1 MMTKLRQHNLVTNEK
16 QMSIFI
22 RTIGSCHRY
31 ADVEHSKNTTSD
43 TIVTVT
49 VTHTESDTSK
59 KKSMKK
65 ENTRTHLIFR
75 DFTFLTSKNHTF
87 NSLIPNSQNRHS
99 TLLWIFLFF
108 SLFLFFCPSSRAF
121 VSHSKLSP
129 QILTL

>member
-1 MMTKLRQHNLVTNEK
+1 MTNLTQHNLVTNEK

-65 ENTRTHLIFR
+65 ENTRRIHSFSHLFFR

-108 SLFLFFCPSSRAF
+108 LSLPFLLSFFKSFCIAF
-121 VSHSKLSP
+121 
-129 QILTL
+129 QT